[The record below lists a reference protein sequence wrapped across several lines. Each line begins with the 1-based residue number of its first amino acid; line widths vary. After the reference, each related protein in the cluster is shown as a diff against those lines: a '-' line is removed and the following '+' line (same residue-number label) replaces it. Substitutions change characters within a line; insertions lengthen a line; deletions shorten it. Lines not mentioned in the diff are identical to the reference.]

1 MPDILNRI
9 LINPLMIFSNADLLS
24 IVVSFRILVI
34 IVLFLVFCFALIL
47 FFIRRHFYDKVENE
61 VNERLDQAMK
71 IKERAIRIRT
81 GFDAESVS
89 HNLEGVPKTASR
101 KYQSVT
107 VLFADI
113 QGFTK
118 IVEHLNPERL
128 IDELDRFFLQFD
140 MLVEKFRIEKIKTI
154 GDAYMAAG
162 GIPEKNSTNPV
173 EVVMSGFEIQK
184 YMLKL
189 QEEQRHEHEDF
200 WELRIGIHTGPVIS
214 GRVGRNKASA
224 DIWGDTVNIASRME
238 SSGVAGEINITGSTY
253 YLVKDF
259 FICEYRGK
267 MPIKYK
273 GEIDMY
279 FIRSILPE
287 LSLDGLGKEPN
298 ALFGI
303 RLQHVRFNDLEEAVL
318 ERLSNDLPKNI
329 YYHNYKHTLDVVTQ
343 VEIIAR
349 GEGVTEEELLL
360 LKTAA
365 LMHDTGFLISYEDHE
380 SKSIELAKD
389 VLIRFQYNQNQIN
402 QVVQLIEVTRPKSK
416 PANKLQAIMKDADL
430 DYLGRL
436 DFINLS
442 DNLYKELMEYNG
454 KLSPHEWTKKQYD
467 FFSKHRYHTNTA
479 RRMRQ
484 INKEKQLE
492 KLREMIDLQLLEQ

>member
-1 MPDILNRI
+1 MGDIFNTSLNN
-9 LINPLMIFSNADLLS
+9 LLVIFSSNRFLS
-24 IVVSFRILVI
+24 VVVSYQT
-34 IVLFLVFCFALIL
+34 LIL
-47 FFIRRHFYDKVENE
+47 FFIFFAVAIALILFYYRRHFYQKVENE
-61 VNERLDQAMK
+61 VNERIVHAMK
-71 IKERAIRIRT
+71 IKESAFRIRS

-89 HNLEGVPKTASR
+89 HSIEGSPKTNSR

-140 MLVEKFRIEKIKTI
+140 MLVEKYRIEKIKTI

-162 GIPEKNSTNPV
+162 GMPEKNSTHAI
-173 EVVMSGFEIQK
+173 EVVMSAFEIQK
-184 YMLKL
+184 YMIKL
-189 QEEQRHEHEDF
+189 QAEQRLVHEDF

-214 GRVGRNKASA
+214 GRVGRNKANP

-238 SSGVAGEINITGSTY
+238 SSGVAGEINITGNTY
-253 YLVKDF
+253 QLIKDF
-259 FICEYRGK
+259 YICEYRGK

-279 FIRSILPE
+279 FIRSIVPE
-287 LSLDGLGKEPN
+287 LSVEEKGLEPN

-303 RLQHVRFNDLEEAVL
+303 RLQHVRFYDLEEAVL
-318 ERLSNDLPKNI
+318 DRLSKDLPQNI

-343 VEIIAR
+343 VEIIGR
-349 GEGVTEEELLL
+349 GEGVSEEELLL

-365 LMHDTGFLISYEDHE
+365 LMHDTGFLISYDDHE
-380 SKSIELAKD
+380 SKSIELSKD
-389 VLIRFQYNQNQIN
+389 ILTRFQYNPDQISL
-402 QVVQLIEVTRPKSK
+402 VIQLIEVTRPKSK
-416 PANKLQAIMKDADL
+416 PTNKLQAILKDADL

-436 DFINLS
+436 DFINVS
-442 DNLYKELMEYNG
+442 ENLFKELNEHNG
-454 KLSPHEWTKKQYD
+454 ELSPYEWTKKQYD
-467 FFSKHRYHTNTA
+467 FFSRHRYHTETA
-479 RRMRQ
+479 RKMRQ

-492 KLREMIDLQLLEQ
+492 KLKEMLEIHLMKQ

>member
-1 MPDILNRI
+1 MNGLTTILSYPVT
-9 LINPLMIFSNADLLS
+9 LIGS
-24 IVVSFRILVI
+24 SF
-34 IVLFLVFCFALIL
+34 VLFMSLTISALML
-47 FFIRRHFYDKVENE
+47 FLLIWGLSFLLAWFIIRRNFYRRVEHE

-71 IKERAIRIRT
+71 IKEKSIRIRT
-81 GFDAESVS
+81 GFDTESVS
-89 HNLEGVPKTASR
+89 HSIDGTPKMVSR
-101 KYQSVT
+101 KYKSVT

-118 IVEHLNPERL
+118 IVEHLNPEKL

-162 GIPEKNSTNPV
+162 GLPEKNSTHAI
-173 EVVMSGFEIQK
+173 EVVLVAFEIQK

-214 GRVGRNKASA
+214 GKVGRNKASP

-238 SSGVAGEINITGSTY
+238 SSGVAGEINITGATY
-253 YLVKDF
+253 QQVKDF

-279 FIRSILPE
+279 FVRGIIPE
-287 LSLDGLGKEPN
+287 LSEEEMGKEPN
-298 ALFGI
+298 ALFAI
-303 RLQHVRFNDLEEAVL
+303 RLQQIRFSDLEEAVL
-318 ERLSNDLPKNI
+318 ERLSHDLPRNM
-329 YYHNYKHTLDVVTQ
+329 YYHNYKHTQDVVTQ

-365 LMHDTGFLISYEDHE
+365 LMHDTGFLISYDDHE
-380 SKSIELAKD
+380 DKSIELSKD
-389 VLIRFQYNQNQIN
+389 VLARFHYTPTQIN
-402 QVVQLIEVTRPKSK
+402 QIIQLIEVTKPKAK
-416 PANKLQAIMKDADL
+416 PSNKLQAILKDADL

-436 DFINLS
+436 DFIHLS
-442 DNLYKELMEYNG
+442 ENLYKELMEFNG
-454 KLSPHEWTKKQYD
+454 KMTPHEWTKKQFD
-467 FFSKHRYHTNTA
+467 FFSKHRYHTKTA
-479 RRMRQ
+479 LKMRQ
-484 INKEKQLE
+484 INKEKQME
-492 KLREMIDLQLLEQ
+492 KLREMIEIHAIEQ